1 VRAKLTPKKLPDPAA
16 ASDITPLVKRA
27 GWTIALLLISAC
39 NKPGRDVVAEAEA
52 LAAQGKGE
60 EAARMFDLAC
70 CYGLEGEKCSTAD
83 RRASEARL
91 GAAEKAMG
99 AGQFLA
105 AERLLFLARATAD
118 EGAAQKAR
126 ERLDSE
132 ELMRGAAYERA
143 LTLGKTP
150 AAQKAMEAIA
160 ATKTPAAA
168 LAKTWLDKERPAIV
182 LGVVKAACGPDH
194 QGSCSEVTTALR
206 AAALTGPES
215 EEANAIADAEE
226 RRIFPLRVN
235 AETFLQNFVA
245 ESLHNNLIEMCMES
259 PDSMGPM
266 SNPQSPRVIC
276 LDNHLDPGH
285 CMPIEKVEE
294 QLHYHRVNET
304 AWRRAMIGIADPAL
318 VAPLEERKKTAQRAT
333 ADTPKMAKLDIPKPK
348 PAPKPAGARK

>member
-1 VRAKLTPKKLPDPAA
+1 
-16 ASDITPLVKRA
+16 VKRA
-27 GWTIALLLISAC
+27 GWTIALLLLSAC

-70 CYGLEGEKCSTAD
+70 CYGPEGEKCASSD

-105 AERLLFLARATAD
+105 AERLLILARATAD

-126 ERLDSE
+126 ERLASE
-132 ELMRGAAYERA
+132 DLMRGAAYERA

-182 LGVVKAACGPDH
+182 LGVVKAACGPAH
-194 QGSCSEVTTALR
+194 EGSCTEVTTALR
-206 AAALTGPES
+206 AAALSGPES
-215 EEANAIADAEE
+215 EEATAITDAEE
-226 RRIFPLRVN
+226 RRVYPLRLN
-235 AETFLQNFVA
+235 AETFLQNFIG
-245 ESLHNNLIEMCMES
+245 ESLHNGLIEMCMAP
-259 PDSMGPM
+259 PDSMGEGR
-266 SNPQSPRVIC
+266 SGDSKKVIC
-276 LDNHLDPGH
+276 LDSHLDPGH
-285 CMPIEKVEE
+285 CMPREKVEE
-294 QLHYHRVNET
+294 QLQSHRVNET
-304 AWRRAMIGIADPAL
+304 AWRRAMTAIADPAL
-318 VAPLEERKKTAQRAT
+318 VAPLEERKKKAERFTP
-333 ADTPKMAKLDIPKPK
+333 DDPKMPKLDIPKPRS
-348 PAPKPAGARK
+348 APKVAGAKK

>member
-1 VRAKLTPKKLPDPAA
+1 VT
-16 ASDITPLVKRA
+16 RA

-60 EAARMFDLAC
+60 DAARMFDLAC
-70 CYGLEGEKCSTAD
+70 CYGAEGEKCTTSD

-105 AERLLFLARATAD
+105 AERLLILARATAD

-132 ELMRGAAYERA
+132 DLMRGAAYERA

-168 LAKTWLDKERPAIV
+168 LAQAWLDKERPAIV
-182 LGVVKAACGPDH
+182 LGIVKAACGPARE
-194 QGSCSEVTTALR
+194 GSCSELTTALR
-206 AAALTGPES
+206 AAALTGPEGD
-215 EEANAIADAEE
+215 EATAITDAEE
-226 RRIFPLRVN
+226 RRVYPIRLD
-235 AETFLQNFVA
+235 AETFLQNFVG
-245 ESLHNNLIEMCMES
+245 ESLHNGLIEMCMAP
-259 PDSMGPM
+259 PDMGVGFAAN
-266 SNPQSPRVIC
+266 SRKVTC
-276 LDNHLDPGH
+276 LDSHLDPGH
-285 CMPIEKVEE
+285 CMPREKVEE
-294 QLHYHRVNET
+294 QLQNHRVNET
-304 AWRRAMIGIADPAL
+304 AWRRAMTAIADPAL
-318 VAPLEERKKTAQRAT
+318 VAPLEERKKTAQRAD
-333 ADTPKMAKLDIPKPK
+333 ADTPRMPRLDIPKPK
-348 PAPKPAGARK
+348 PAPKLAGAKK

>member
-1 VRAKLTPKKLPDPAA
+1 MRQNGAPKKLPDPAA
-16 ASDITPLVKRA
+16 ASDTTPLVKRA
-27 GWTIALLLISAC
+27 GWTITLLLISAC

-52 LAAQGKGE
+52 LAVQGKGE
-60 EAARMFDLAC
+60 ESARMFDLAC
-70 CYGLEGEKCSTAD
+70 CYGVEGEKCTASD

-105 AERLLFLARATAD
+105 AERLLILARGTAD

-132 ELMRGAAYERA
+132 DLMRGAAYERA

-168 LAKTWLDKERPAIV
+168 LAKAWLDKERPAIV
-182 LGVVKAACGPDH
+182 LGIVKAACGPDH

-215 EEANAIADAEE
+215 EEANAVADAEE
-226 RRIFPLRVN
+226 RRVYPVRVN

-245 ESLHNNLIEMCMES
+245 ESLRNGLIEMCMAP
-259 PDSMGPM
+259 PDSMGLSAGPE
-266 SNPQSPRVIC
+266 SPKLIC
-276 LDNHLDPGH
+276 LEAHLDPGH
-285 CMPIEKVEE
+285 CMPREKVEE
-294 QLHYHRVNET
+294 QLQYHRVNET
-304 AWRRAMIGIADPAL
+304 AWRRAMIAIADPAL
-318 VAPLEERKKTAQRAT
+318 VAPLEERKKTAQHAT
-333 ADTPKMAKLDIPKPK
+333 ADTPRKAKLDIPKPK
-348 PAPKPAGARK
+348 PAPKLAGARK